1 MSNSLLVTAA
11 KPKKGGAIY
20 TAPLGTKLPLD
31 AIAKLDPAFKSLGY
45 VSDDGLTNENSIT
58 SENIK
63 AWGGDVVNSVQTDS
77 SDSFTYKL
85 IEGLNI
91 DVLKEIY
98 GDNNVS
104 GTLEKGI
111 TINVNSSDKPEHV
124 IVIDMILK
132 GGHLKRIVLPVAKIT
147 AVDPITYKDNENVG
161 YGVTVQALP
170 GPDGDT
176 HKEYIAKGA

>member
-1 MSNSLLVTAA
+1 MSNTLLVTAA

-20 TAPLGTKLPLD
+20 TAPLGTTLPLD
-31 AIAKLDPAFKSLGY
+31 AVEALDEAFKSLGY
-45 VSDDGLTNENSIT
+45 VSEDGLTNENSIT

-63 AWGGDVVNSVQTDS
+63 AWGGDVVNTVQTES

-91 DVLKEIY
+91 EVLKEIY
-98 GDNNVS
+98 GANNVS
-104 GTLEKGI
+104 GTLETGI

-132 GGHLKRIVLPVAKIT
+132 GGNLKRIVLPVAKIT
-147 AVDPITYKDNENVG
+147 AIDPITYKDNENVG

-170 GPDGDT
+170 GADGDT